1 MYLNH
6 EKLPLTTLRL
16 KIKRYRRAKR
26 RKAEDAAMTRRTMTT
41 VGRRLD
47 EWVSE
52 GKYRLTYES
61 TDTILRELGLTSSE
75 LSFYCSRKYGKS
87 FLSWRKDL
95 RIEDAKRMLL
105 EYPEL
110 PACEIGRSLGIP
122 DKSNFR
128 HQFKSATGM
137 TPSEWRKNHPK

>member
-1 MYLNH
+1 MSYVFILTVDVMYLNH

-52 GKYRLTYES
+52 GKYRLAYES
-61 TDTILRELGLTSSE
+61 TDAILRELGLFLRSNKT
-75 LSFYCSRKYGKS
+75 LS
-87 FLSWRKDL
+87 
-95 RIEDAKRMLL
+95 
-105 EYPEL
+105 
-110 PACEIGRSLGIP
+110 
-122 DKSNFR
+122 
-128 HQFKSATGM
+128 T
-137 TPSEWRKNHPK
+137 